1 MYLAIQ
7 QKMRID
13 MGTLLDNVA
22 VSWSEVPYSVRQTVL
37 TSALATFPVLYRFPN
52 NWVAEMLMVKVCRN
66 KRDTVANK
74 KSRLRGQAED
84 QKTSV
89 PAAGIEES
97 KDEDEDKDEG
107 GDQPQ
112 GGLDDEV
119 ADKAEGESLVD
130 ESIHPPEDTEEQLDD
145 HPAEDRASDPT
156 SGDEFEDN
164 EMETAEADLDD
175 LDGPERQSQGDEH
188 VTIDESEAQVDDLM
202 FSQDEVETNKQVGA
216 QAPSTLHASS
226 PIPLTI
232 CTSSPS
238 LPIVQPTPPRS
249 GSAPSQGKDK
259 TKAPKAATKS
269 KPTAS
274 SIAVSTPPNS
284 STSHRVSSSTL
295 SSKTPSAPPTAPAAP
310 TNATPASKSAKT
322 PSRPTIPRK
331 PADKAPTTSK
341 KTTDASSKAAS
352 SNSRAP
358 ANKAPAASSDS
369 VTSGAQVST
378 ASQKT
383 TSKRKA
389 QPDLESEPAHVPE
402 QPAVEPP
409 AKKQKANTQVKRKSK
424 ATNRSNSWARKCQEE
439 VAQLESANTNAKKK
453 SVKTAGPATSAGPSN
468 AIPGASSSTPAS
480 TLGVSSTDQV
490 KPPRRPRARPPPKDA
505 PAEMTLAIK
514 QEMVDLFDMKSASVP
529 RRETRSTTKK

>member
-1 MYLAIQ
+1 
-7 QKMRID
+7 
-13 MGTLLDNVA
+13 
-22 VSWSEVPYSVRQTVL
+22 
-37 TSALATFPVLYRFPN
+37 
-52 NWVAEMLMVKVCRN
+52 MLMVKVCRN

-74 KSRLRGQAED
+74 KSRLRGQGMSTSRPPHTIYLHSPTAED

-175 LDGPERQSQGDEH
+175 LDGPERQSQGDDH
-188 VTIDESEAQVDDLM
+188 VTIDESEAQGEYFVFYLFSFANSNIVDDLM

-259 TKAPKAATKS
+259 
-269 KPTAS
+269 
-274 SIAVSTPPNS
+274 VRFN
-284 STSHRVSSSTL
+284 L
-295 SSKTPSAPPTAPAAP
+295 
-310 TNATPASKSAKT
+310 
-322 PSRPTIPRK
+322 
-331 PADKAPTTSK
+331 
-341 KTTDASSKAAS
+341 
-352 SNSRAP
+352 
-358 ANKAPAASSDS
+358 
-369 VTSGAQVST
+369 
-378 ASQKT
+378 
-383 TSKRKA
+383 
-389 QPDLESEPAHVPE
+389 
-402 QPAVEPP
+402 
-409 AKKQKANTQVKRKSK
+409 
-424 ATNRSNSWARKCQEE
+424 
-439 VAQLESANTNAKKK
+439 
-453 SVKTAGPATSAGPSN
+453 
-468 AIPGASSSTPAS
+468 
-480 TLGVSSTDQV
+480 
-490 KPPRRPRARPPPKDA
+490 
-505 PAEMTLAIK
+505 
-514 QEMVDLFDMKSASVP
+514 
-529 RRETRSTTKK
+529 

>member
-1 MYLAIQ
+1 
-7 QKMRID
+7 

-409 AKKQKANTQVKRKSK
+409 AKKQKGNTQVKRKSK

-439 VAQLESANTNAKKK
+439 VAQLESTNTNAKKK

-490 KPPRRPRARPPPKDA
+490 KPPRR
-505 PAEMTLAIK
+505 
-514 QEMVDLFDMKSASVP
+514 
-529 RRETRSTTKK
+529 